1 MVLITRISDM
11 PKQVAKKVQEYDMRQ
26 FRNAL
31 VVASAFQLALA
42 SSAYADPAAE
52 KLVDDAL
59 PLMYH
64 SCKSVVEEANG
75 KEEYITKVVR
85 ALVAVSL
92 YNHEIDISKYV
103 KSEDEKT
110 ALRDKFV
117 AALKKECERDNEA
130 LLAGAIDD
138 AVVSALTLK

>member
-1 MVLITRISDM
+1 MTKFWI
-11 PKQVAKKVQEYDMRQ
+11 
-26 FRNAL
+26 AL
-31 VVASAFQLALA
+31 TAVPLLLFALA
-42 SSAYADPAAE
+42 APAMADAAAE

-64 SCKSVVEEANG
+64 SCKSVVDETKGDAAEI
-75 KEEYITKVVR
+75 EKVVR

-92 YNHEIDISKYV
+92 YNHEIDISKHV
-103 KSEDEKT
+103 KTEAEKT

-117 AALKKECERDNEA
+117 EALGKECKKDNEA

-138 AVVSALTLK
+138 AVIFALSSK

>member
-1 MVLITRISDM
+1 MTKFWIALTAVPLLLI
-11 PKQVAKKVQEYDMRQ
+11 
-26 FRNAL
+26 
-31 VVASAFQLALA
+31 ALA
-42 SSAYADPAAE
+42 APAMADAAAE

-64 SCKSVVEEANG
+64 SCKSVVDETKGDAAEI
-75 KEEYITKVVR
+75 EKVVR

-92 YNHEIDISKYV
+92 YNHEIDISKHV
-103 KSEDEKT
+103 KTEAEKT

-117 AALKKECERDNEA
+117 EALGKECKRDKDA

-138 AVVSALTLK
+138 AVVSALSSK

>member
-1 MVLITRISDM
+1 MTKFWIALTAVPLLLI
-11 PKQVAKKVQEYDMRQ
+11 
-26 FRNAL
+26 
-31 VVASAFQLALA
+31 ALA
-42 SSAYADPAAE
+42 APAMADAAAE

-64 SCKSVVEEANG
+64 SCKSVVDETKGDAAEI
-75 KEEYITKVVR
+75 EKVVS

-92 YNHEIDISKYV
+92 YNHEIDISKHV
-103 KSEDEKT
+103 KTEAEKT

-117 AALKKECERDNEA
+117 EALGKECKRDKEA

-138 AVVSALTLK
+138 AVIFALSSK

>member
-1 MVLITRISDM
+1 MTKFWI
-11 PKQVAKKVQEYDMRQ
+11 
-26 FRNAL
+26 AL
-31 VVASAFQLALA
+31 TAVPLLLFALA
-42 SSAYADPAAE
+42 APAMADAAAE

-64 SCKSVVEEANG
+64 SCKSVVEETKGDAA
-75 KEEYITKVVR
+75 EIEKVVS

-92 YNHEIDISKYV
+92 YNHEIDISKHV
-103 KSEDEKT
+103 KTEAEKT

-117 AALKKECERDNEA
+117 EALGKECKRDKDA

-138 AVVSALTLK
+138 AVVSALSSK

>member
-1 MVLITRISDM
+1 MTKFWIALTAVPLLLI
-11 PKQVAKKVQEYDMRQ
+11 
-26 FRNAL
+26 
-31 VVASAFQLALA
+31 ALA
-42 SSAYADPAAE
+42 APAMADAAAE

-64 SCKSVVEEANG
+64 SCKSVVEE
-75 KEEYITKVVR
+75 TKGDAAEIETVVR

-92 YNHEIDISKYV
+92 YNHEIDISKHV
-103 KSEDEKT
+103 KTEAEKT

-117 AALKKECERDNEA
+117 EALGKECKRDKEA

-138 AVVSALTLK
+138 AVIFALSSK